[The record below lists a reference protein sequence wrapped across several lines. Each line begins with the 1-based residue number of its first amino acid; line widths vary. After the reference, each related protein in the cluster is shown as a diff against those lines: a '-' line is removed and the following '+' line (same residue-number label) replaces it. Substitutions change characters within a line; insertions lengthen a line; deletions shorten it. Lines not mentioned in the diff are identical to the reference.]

1 MLGVEVLFRVPPAA
15 GLSLKGSGAG
25 GGGDMTQLSL
35 VISCFFQFSGFAAT
49 EKNNTSMY
57 H

>member
-15 GLSLKGSGAG
+15 GLSLVKVKGSGAG

-35 VISCFFQFSGFAAT
+35 VISCFFQFSVFAAT
-49 EKNNTSMY
+49 EKNNT
-57 H
+57 